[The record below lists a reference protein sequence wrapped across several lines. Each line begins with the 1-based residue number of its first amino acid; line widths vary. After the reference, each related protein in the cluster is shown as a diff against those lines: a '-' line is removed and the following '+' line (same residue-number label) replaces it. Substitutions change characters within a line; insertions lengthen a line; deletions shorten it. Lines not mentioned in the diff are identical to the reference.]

1 MEYQDYYET
10 LAVERDATQDEIKR
24 AYRKLARKYH
34 PDVSKEAN
42 AEDKFKALSEAYEV
56 LKDPEKRA
64 AYDQLGANWQNGQE
78 FRPPP
83 DWNTN
88 FEFSGGGFTQADA
101 SAFSDFFDQ
110 MFGGHSGFRHHGQNA
125 YHAPAQDHHAKI
137 AIELED
143 SIHGA
148 TRSLTLQTPYV
159 SPEGQV
165 STKPH
170 VLNVKIPKGICA
182 GQQIR
187 LRGQGAEGVNGV
199 KGDLYLEVSFNPH
212 RFYRINGRELELD
225 LPIAPWEAALGA
237 TVKVPTPEGAVN
249 LKIPPGTATDQ
260 RLRLRGRGIPGSGT
274 NDSGNLTAILKIA
287 TPPAGTDA
295 AKALYQQMQRDIPFN
310 PREALGA

>member
-10 LAVERDATQDEIKR
+10 LGVARNAAQDEIKR

-34 PDVSKEAN
+34 PDVSKETN
-42 AEDKFKALSEAYEV
+42 AEDKFKALNEAYEV

-83 DWNTN
+83 DWDTN

-101 SAFSDFFDQ
+101 SVFSEFFEQ
-110 MFGGHSGFRHHGQNA
+110 MFGGHSGFRQQDQTTYRG
-125 YHAPAQDHHAKI
+125 PAQDHHAKI
-137 AIELED
+137 AIDLED

-148 TRSLTLQTPYV
+148 SRSLTLQTPYV
-159 SPEGQV
+159 NPQGQV
-165 STKPH
+165 RTKPH

-187 LRGQGAEGVNGV
+187 LKGQGAEGLNGA

-212 RFYRINGRELELD
+212 RLYRINGRELELD
-225 LPIAPWEAALGA
+225 VPIAPWEAALGA

-249 LKIPPGTATDQ
+249 LKVPPGASTDQ
-260 RLRLRGRGIPGSGT
+260 RLRLRGRGIPGSGV
-274 NDSGNLTAILKIA
+274 NDSGNLTAILKIV

-295 AKALYQQMQRDIPFN
+295 VKTLYEQMQRDIPFN
-310 PREALGA
+310 PREALGV